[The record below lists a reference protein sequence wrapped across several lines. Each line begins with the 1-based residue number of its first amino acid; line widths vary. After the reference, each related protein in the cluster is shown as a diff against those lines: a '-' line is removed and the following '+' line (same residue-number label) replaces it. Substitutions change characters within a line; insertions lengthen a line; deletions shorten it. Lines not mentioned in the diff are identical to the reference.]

1 MAIRKAVRIMVWGV
15 SDGESTTFTLDL
27 MNDPYWVGSH
37 SPAGGGVGGELQ
49 NFSGNNT
56 PPSGV
61 SVMDGASSATVS
73 GDSTIVEITVPLKPY
88 GHKYK
93 VTLDLF
99 YGDATLP
106 PPVATDPPVN
116 VDAPHAYGPSGDTAV
131 VGDTLTCTMG
141 NWDNMQT
148 EPHSYAYEWIRMTP
162 SDFIQED
169 TGVTTPDYTLT
180 AADDGFIL
188 FCYLTAT
195 NAIGSA
201 GESSNQIT
209 VSGGTSGQTQR
220 TKKR

>member
-1 MAIRKAVRIMVWGV
+1 MAMRKAVIVEVWAI
-15 SDGESTTFTLDL
+15 SDGYSNSFTVDL
-27 MNDPYWVGSH
+27 LNDPYWVGSH
-37 SPAGGGVGGELQ
+37 TTSGIGGTIQ
-49 NFSGNNT
+49 NW
-56 PPSGV
+56 
-61 SVMDGASSATVS
+61 DKALATEVLMVS
-73 GDSTIVEITVPLKPY
+73 GGAESMSISGTVVTIIVPVKPE
-88 GHKYK
+88 GHKYQIAFN
-93 VTLDLF
+93 VLF
-99 YGDATLP
+99 DQSVAAGP
-106 PPVATDPPVN
+106 PIN
-116 VDAPHAYGPSGDTAV
+116 VDAPHAYGPSNDGNAV

-141 NWDNMQT
+141 NWENMQA

-209 VSGGTSGQTQR
+209 VTGGSSGQTQR
-220 TKKR
+220 TQKR